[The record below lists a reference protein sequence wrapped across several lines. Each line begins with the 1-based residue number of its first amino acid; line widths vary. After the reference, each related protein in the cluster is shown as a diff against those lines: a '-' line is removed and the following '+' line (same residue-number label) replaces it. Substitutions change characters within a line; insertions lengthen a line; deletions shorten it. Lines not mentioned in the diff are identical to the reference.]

1 MISTNIALSRRRIL
15 KGILATGAGST
26 ASRYRRGQATATQ
39 LTGKFAVGYED
50 PVGILQPH
58 IDIAVQAVKTAHPGV
73 EIELRKAPGG
83 NFATQ
88 IFLALSARR
97 APDVF
102 LLNSLGIG
110 ELAAAGFLA
119 PLDDYLAAW
128 DGWAQYPDLIKQAL
142 TFQGHVWA
150 LPFVLDT
157 HFLYY
162 RKDLFE
168 RAGLPREW
176 QPAVPEDIL
185 AAARQIK
192 ERVPNVVPYALY
204 AGANGGNGTATRG
217 LLPLIY
223 AYGGTMQDEQ
233 GKWIIDS
240 CPLRKAL
247 RYYEIAYQRDR
258 TVPQQVMTA
267 ADPVKTMRELLI
279 KGDLAIIFEG
289 SWTYGDWEREDPDV
303 AHREVG
309 YRLFPAAGGR
319 PPFTIGG
326 LGNAWYINALSH
338 NPDLA
343 WAFIAAM
350 NTREAQV
357 ALNLADLHI
366 PPRMDAAAD
375 PAFQATEFLR
385 AMIASVPAIRIAPPD
400 PAYRQLVGI
409 VQNGTGLVASGEAT
423 ADEALERYAEE
434 LTRVLGQNNVVKQ
447 PCNE

>member
-1 MISTNIALSRRRIL
+1 MSAASHQPSRRQMLRGMLAI
-15 KGILATGAGST
+15 GI
-26 ASRYRRGQATATQ
+26 GQALAMRQPGWARAAQ
-39 LTGKFAVGYED
+39 LSGKITVGYED
-50 PVGILQPH
+50 PVGVLQPQ
-58 IDIAVQAVKTAHPGV
+58 IDLAVQAVTSAHPNV

-88 IFLALSARR
+88 IFLALSTRR

-119 PLDDYLAAW
+119 PLDPYLATW
-128 DGWAQYPDLIKQAL
+128 DGWAQYPEMIKQAL
-142 TFQGHVWA
+142 TFGGHVWA

-176 QPAVPEDIL
+176 QPATPEDIL
-185 AAARQIK
+185 AAARQVK
-192 ERVPNVVPYALY
+192 ERLPDVVPYALY

-223 AYGGTMQDEQ
+223 AYGGAMQDEQ

-247 RYYEIAYQRDR
+247 RYYEIAYQVDR

-267 ADPVKTMRELLI
+267 ADPIKTMRELFI
-279 KGDLAIIFEG
+279 QGGLAIVFEG
-289 SWTYGDWEREDPDV
+289 SWTYGDWERADPDTTY
-303 AHREVG
+303 REIG
-309 YRLFPAAGGR
+309 YRLFPAADGR

-326 LGNAWYINALSH
+326 LGNAWYMNALTK

-350 NTREAQV
+350 NTREAQI
-357 ALNLADLHI
+357 ALNIADLHI
-366 PPRMDAAAD
+366 PPRADAAAD
-375 PAFQATEFLR
+375 PAFQATEFR
-385 AMIASVPAIRIAPPD
+385 KAMIASIEAIRIAPPD

-423 ADEALERYAEE
+423 ADEALERYADE
-434 LTRVLGQNNVVKQ
+434 LTRVLGADNVVKQ
-447 PCNE
+447 PCGE